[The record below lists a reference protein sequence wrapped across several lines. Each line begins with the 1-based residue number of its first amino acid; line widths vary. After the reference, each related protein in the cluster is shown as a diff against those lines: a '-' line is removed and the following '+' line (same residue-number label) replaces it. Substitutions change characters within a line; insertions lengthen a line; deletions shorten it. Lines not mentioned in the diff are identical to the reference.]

1 MNVTLADIEADLR
14 SHFGQLAEI
23 KKARG
28 ASHPVFALEH
38 GLGPE
43 QRTALGVL
51 LGASLKKLGYLSD
64 TYSVSW
70 VVHAA
75 ERGYTFDGLEYWDSF
90 AAATPN
96 WYAYGN
102 REYLRDLFRQFQK
115 KYRGVRPSGAWSKH
129 YGYICWPITN
139 ALLPRDLQTQLA
151 RALYSLRYRLASS
164 GPLTDEQLGD
174 MVALHA
180 ENPTSRFTWF
190 LQDRQLVG
198 WIVRALLETEAGD
211 EAAIEQRTLQR
222 VIDDVR
228 SHGVTKAWLSEVQRI
243 YTKYRTKLSTF
254 HTQPLSQPAA
264 SGSTGSSQI
273 STGVEPSSLAP
284 VLSLR
289 RASSDSWAVQV
300 RIPSFR
306 TLIDSNETF
315 VDHIQSARA
324 RIPSHGPALFPASAL
339 LSNQGLLRTLKTW
352 PAPRKCLLEFDK
364 KNATFDGIVTPD
376 CQVKPSTLWL
386 FKVRDDGV
394 ARQILGTSVRP
405 GEKYIAVSPDLA
417 RVQFLG
423 SPVKLECTG
432 AHATWFDVPKL
443 VTDALQ
449 ARLRQAGLSATYS
462 VIVEPAG
469 LLPRGWYG
477 QSLGEWLTT
486 ETPCFSIQRDHEFDS
501 CQLKVDDGPW
511 LTLNF
516 GAHAK
521 AFVAV
526 RDLSAGRHAITVVT
540 CRADPQGAAKEQR
553 RSVLPIQVR
562 APHPWTPGSLSASA
576 MLVTCTPGA
585 PTLHDFVQ
593 GRVELQAEGDPSRMV
608 TVSLDLLDDSG
619 RPCRSIQVCRQ
630 HLPLSLDDWQQA
642 AGAVLMLQKG
652 TEELDLLAPGGG
664 SLVID
669 GEDLGHRR
677 IALRHVPQP
686 LRWLYCKTK
695 GATKLR
701 LVNDSEANDLIVQRF
716 DFSTPMQGE
725 SLDPGS
731 LDELFVVEQND
742 GLFLAR
748 GGEFEGGVIVSQRST
763 THGLSA
769 LGIQFHPTAFGGPLA
784 AVFQAFERWFDA
796 RPCDPLSRH
805 RQHLV
810 LRALHRN
817 VLSRA
822 AGSNWLRLEDQ
833 LAREPSDVDW
843 DRLEV
848 AVDRY
853 SYGIALGRLRQK
865 HLSNEVQAHAAY
877 VEVTRVSRI
886 SGDPNAAE
894 LAWRLAT
901 GLEHLADADRQRL
914 AAGLNESLSIMTRGA
929 RLVQRQCN
937 QAAGQ
942 RGGR

>member
-1 MNVTLADIEADLR
+1 MNATLADIEADLR

-43 QRTALGVL
+43 QRTALGML
-51 LGASLKKLGYLSD
+51 LGTSLKKLGYLSD
-64 TYSVSW
+64 AYAVSW

-90 AAATPN
+90 AEATPN

-102 REYLRDLFRQFQK
+102 REYLRDLFRQFQT

-129 YGYICWPITN
+129 YAYISWPITN

-211 EAAIEQRTLQR
+211 EAAIEQRTLR
-222 VIDDVR
+222 RITDDVR
-228 SHGVTKAWLSEVQRI
+228 SHGVTKAWLGEVQRV
-243 YTKYRTKLSTF
+243 YTKYRTKISTF
-254 HTQPLSQPAA
+254 QAQPLSPLAT
-264 SGSTGSSQI
+264 SGSNGSTQI

-300 RIPSFR
+300 RIPSLR
-306 TLIDSNETF
+306 SLADSNEAF
-315 VDHIQSARA
+315 FAHLQSARA

-339 LSNQGLLRTLKTW
+339 LSNQGLLRTLQAW
-352 PAPRKCLLEFDK
+352 PVPRKCLLEFDK
-364 KNATFDGIVTPD
+364 RNAAFDGIVTPE
-376 CQVKPSTLWL
+376 CQVKPSNLWL

-394 ARQILGTSVRP
+394 APQILGTAVRP

-417 RVQFLG
+417 RVQSLG
-423 SPVKLECTG
+423 SPVRLECSG

-443 VTDALQ
+443 VNDAMQ
-449 ARLRQAGLSATYS
+449 ARLRQAGFSATYS

-469 LLPRGWYG
+469 LLPRNWDG
-477 QSLGEWLTT
+477 QSLGEWLST

-511 LTLNF
+511 QTLSF
-516 GAHAK
+516 GADAK
-521 AFVAV
+521 AFVVV
-526 RDLSAGRHAITVVT
+526 RDLSAGRHAITVAT
-540 CRADPQGAAKEQR
+540 CRANLQGAPKEQR

-562 APHPWTPGSLSASA
+562 APHAWTPGKLSASA

-585 PTLHDFVQ
+585 PTLQDFVQ

-619 RPCRSIQVCRQ
+619 RVCRSVQVCRQ
-630 HLPLSLDDWQQA
+630 HLPLLLDDWQRA
-642 AGAVLMLQKG
+642 AGAVLMLQRG

-664 SLVID
+664 SLLID

-695 GATKLR
+695 GATNLR
-701 LVNDSEANDLIVQRF
+701 LVNDSEAGDLLVQRF
-716 DFSTPMQGE
+716 GFSTPMQGE
-725 SLDPGS
+725 SMDPNS
-731 LDELFVVEQND
+731 LDEPMAVEQNY

-748 GGEFEGGVIVSQRST
+748 GGDFECGVIVSQRGT
-763 THGLSA
+763 THGLSV

-784 AVFQAFERWFDA
+784 GVFQAFDRWANA

-833 LAREPSDVDW
+833 LASEPSDVDW

-848 AVDRY
+848 AVDRRT
-853 SYGIALGRLRQK
+853 YGIALGRLRKK
-865 HLSNEVQAHAAY
+865 HLSNEAEAHDAY

-886 SGDPNAAE
+886 SGDPDAAE

-901 GLEHLADADRQRL
+901 GLEHLADADRQWL
-914 AAGLNESLSIMTRGA
+914 AAGLDESLSIMTRGA
-929 RLVQRQCN
+929 RLVQRQYH

-942 RGGR
+942 RGGQ